1 MTNLSTDILDLFNEL
16 DDVDDDLNNEDEE
29 SWILAAAIVTAR
41 HGINYYCAEA
51 CRIAPYTSRLLVLEF
66 LKTH

>member
-16 DDVDDDLNNEDEE
+16 DDVDDDLNEE